1 MSYILLIVL
10 VLEILF
16 IYKCNGKNVVSPS
29 FIACAMFIL
38 STFVFVLG
46 KDYFEYSLNLETVI
60 TIFLFLF
67 CILLGEYVSNCYNA
81 NYNKKENSFKYIYIQ
96 KSICILLAILV
107 FGLGVIYFWEVYK
120 FSLTVGNFGGNFA
133 TMAMYVRNSKMYS
146 KSTLVSQGTLLSEC
160 IFYFCIYCFFNNLNC
175 GKKDFR
181 FFIPIIAF
189 FPHIMAAD
197 NRTTLLKILSI
208 SCIIIFVLMKKRTNW
223 RKQNNGKII
232 FIAALVIILFL
243 CVFRLLGYRTE
254 TSIRNSLWNNLMEYI
269 SASLVGLDKYL
280 TVGEKANQLFGRWT
294 LAGVYNILRQWGVNI
309 PVVDKFEAFFYYG
322 NNFDSNIYTA
332 FKAYIQDYTYLGG
345 MLGMYL
351 WGFFITRKLNKVKR
365 GKDGFFNICI
375 LGLMFYPIAMI
386 SIEDVT
392 ASVLCMQ
399 TIYMLIYLKVIEY
412 FFVKRKITIGKTK
425 K

>member
-1 MSYILLIVL
+1 M
-10 VLEILF
+10 
-16 IYKCNGKNVVSPS
+16 
-29 FIACAMFIL
+29 
-38 STFVFVLG
+38 
-46 KDYFEYSLNLETVI
+46 
-60 TIFLFLF
+60 
-67 CILLGEYVSNCYNA
+67 GEYVSNCHNA
-81 NYNKKENSFKYIYIQ
+81 NYNKKGNSFEYIYIQ
-96 KSICILLAILV
+96 KNICILLAILV

-175 GKKDFR
+175 GKKDLR

-232 FIAALVIILFL
+232 FIAALVIVLFL
-243 CVFRLLGYRTE
+243 CAFRLLGYRTE

-280 TVGEKANQLFGRWT
+280 TVGEKANQLIGQWT

-309 PVVDKFEAFFYYG
+309 PLVDKFEAFFYYG

-412 FFVKRKITIGKTK
+412 FFVKRKITIGMTK